1 LISHD
6 EITRTADRLRDALG
20 AAADAMTASHSLA
33 QDAVADVIT
42 IDGTAVRVR
51 GPKAGRPWTWLI
63 PLTAAA
69 SVVVIMVTVLV
80 GARIAPAGDPYTPVL
95 SGVGEAQLVNIPAP
109 DPAVLNSPSA
119 RAAESRVVK
128 ITGSAPECHRDIQG
142 SGFVYAAQH
151 VITAAH
157 LVAGVTQRQ
166 TVTTS
171 DGVTYHAKV
180 VFYDPRIDVAVLDVP
195 GLNMTP
201 LNFAGPARNGADA
214 VVAGYPFNH
223 PFTAEAARIGD
234 VQRAVGPDIYHN
246 GQVVRRIYELR
257 ANVRPG
263 NAGGPLLS
271 PSGTV
276 YGMVFA
282 AAVGVP
288 QTGFALT
295 ASEIQADAS
304 AGAHA
309 TAPVSTQHCD

>member
-1 LISHD
+1 M
-6 EITRTADRLRDALG
+6 G

-33 QDAVADVIT
+33 QGAAADVIT
-42 IDGTAVRVR
+42 VGGAPVRIR
-51 GPKAGRPWTWLI
+51 GPKVGHPWRWLV

-69 SVVVIMVTVLV
+69 SVVVITLVTVLV
-80 GARIAPAGDPYTPVL
+80 GHPARNASAGPYTPVL

-109 DPAVLNSPSA
+109 DLAVLNSPGA
-119 RAAESRVVK
+119 QAAERRVVK
-128 ITGSAPECHRDIQG
+128 ITGSAPECGRNIEG
-142 SGFVYAAQH
+142 SGFVYAPQH
-151 VITAAH
+151 VITVAH

-166 TVTTS
+166 MVTTS
-171 DGVTYHAKV
+171 DGITYRARV
-180 VFYDPRIDVAVLDVP
+180 VFYDPRIDIAVLDVP

-201 LNFAGPARNGADA
+201 LNFAGPAEFGADA
-214 VVAGYPFNH
+214 VLAGYPSDK
-223 PFTAEAARIGD
+223 PFTATAARMGG
-234 VQRAVGPDIYHN
+234 VQRAVGPDIYHT
-246 GQVVRRIYELR
+246 GQVVRRIYEVR

-276 YGMVFA
+276 YGMAFA

-295 ASEIQADAS
+295 ASEVRADAN